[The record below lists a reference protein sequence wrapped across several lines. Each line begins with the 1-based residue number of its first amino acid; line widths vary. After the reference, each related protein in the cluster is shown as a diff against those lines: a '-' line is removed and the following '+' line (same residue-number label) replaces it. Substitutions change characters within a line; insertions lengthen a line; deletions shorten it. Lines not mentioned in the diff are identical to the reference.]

1 MVIIVKK
8 KRKIVYTGDTC
19 ILDPFLEVA
28 QMSDEF
34 YVDVSKGGGVHLQ
47 IDAIMPQLEDIQKHN
62 TEIYFMHLDDRAY
75 IQKKTKEK
83 IQLAKET

>member
-1 MVIIVKK
+1 
-8 KRKIVYTGDTC
+8 
-19 ILDPFLEVA
+19 
-28 QMSDEF
+28 MSDEF